1 VSAAIA
7 RRLEWLVA
15 ALLLAGLVGMH
26 VEYSRHAGGLWRDEA
41 HTARMAKET
50 SLAEF
55 RFAHERDSFPVLST
69 LVLRAWTR
77 SEWGASDAGLRTF
90 GALVGLGIVAAFAF
104 AARQLGGHT
113 PLISWVLVGLSP
125 LLIRAGDSI
134 RAYGLGML
142 LMLLALPAL
151 WRVVRSPGVPT
162 RGAVALAAVLSILS
176 VQCLYQNAPLLLGIG
191 LGAAAACL
199 ANAQPRRAALVLG
212 IGALAALSMLPYLE
226 IIRVASEWGVLVQTS
241 TGAAEIRATL
251 FRALRSPSAF
261 AFGAW
266 IAAGLAAAA
275 IAGFA
280 RRRVALAAD
289 QALFCVVTIVV
300 GSLAY
305 GLLLMTASAHM
316 QPWYFLPPL
325 VIVAVCLNG
334 VLGAGRGGLAAWV
347 RIAFAL
353 GVAAAV
359 APDTWRALEERQ
371 TNVDLIAAELEASA
385 APGDLIVV
393 TPWYLGIGFDY
404 YYDGTAP
411 WTPLPPLADRRLH
424 RYDLLKAELAKP
436 DPIQPVFAQMEQA
449 LAEGHAVWVVG
460 KLPPTAG
467 PAPEPLGVAP
477 HRQHGW
483 TIGAWE
489 ANWARR
495 TAHFLAS
502 QGAHGTPQPVAPHE
516 RVQPLERARLTRFA
530 RP

>member
-1 VSAAIA
+1 VSAGVA
-7 RRLEWLVA
+7 RRAEWIAA
-15 ALLLAGLVGMH
+15 ALVLAGLVALH
-26 VEYSRHAGGLWRDEA
+26 VEFLQSAGGLWRDEA
-41 HTARMAKET
+41 HTARMAMQT
-50 SLAEF
+50 SLAEL
-55 RFAHERDSFPVLST
+55 RFAHERDSFPLLST
-69 LVLRAWTR
+69 LVLKGWTG
-77 SEWGASDAGLRTF
+77 SAWGASDAGLRTF
-90 GALVGLGIVAAFAF
+90 GAIVGLGIVAAFAVV
-104 AARQLGGHT
+104 ARQLGGHT
-113 PLISWVLVGLSP
+113 PLIPWVLLGLSP
-125 LLIRAGDSI
+125 LLIRVGDSI

-142 LMLLALPAL
+142 LMLLTLPAL
-151 WRVVRSPGVPT
+151 WRVVRSPT